1 MVILRNECESA
12 KPKVVDFILDKVL
25 DVDLSIPE
33 VVKGHFSQKMGAP
46 K

>member
-12 KPKVVDFILDKVL
+12 KPKVVDFIIEKVL
-25 DVDLSIPE
+25 DVDLAIPD
-33 VVKGHFSQKMGAP
+33 VVKGHYSKKMGMP